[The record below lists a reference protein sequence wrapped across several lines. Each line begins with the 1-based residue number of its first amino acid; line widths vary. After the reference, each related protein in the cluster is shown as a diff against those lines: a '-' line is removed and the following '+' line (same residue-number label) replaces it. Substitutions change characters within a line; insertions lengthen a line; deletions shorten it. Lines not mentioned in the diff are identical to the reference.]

1 LFEGSTEP
9 TLAVL
14 HARAESAALP
24 YHTGVSRTRA
34 RQVKR
39 LKAGLATAFYLR
51 YLLRTCEKL
60 QAEGFPSDI
69 LDFPVR

>member
-1 LFEGSTEP
+1 M
-9 TLAVL
+9 
-14 HARAESAALP
+14 
-24 YHTGVSRTRA
+24 SRTRA

-39 LKAGLATAFYLR
+39 LKAGLGTAFYLR

-69 LDFPVR
+69 LNFPAR